1 MSWNKSFILIW
12 KEWHA
17 LLLSYIVHIICS
29 WNNERDLHFSPFNPK
44 VDVPFSYLWYLLILL
59 WLCFHFSL
67 IISVEIANM
76 ITIASKQKERVL
88 MVIQGADKVI

>member
-1 MSWNKSFILIW
+1 MKEIYILVPLIQRLMSLFLI
-12 KEWHA
+12 
-17 LLLSYIVHIICS
+17 
-29 WNNERDLHFSPFNPK
+29 F
-44 VDVPFSYLWYLLILL
+44 DVYLYYFDCTFTLVWYY
-59 WLCFHFSL
+59 F